1 VKAVSTKDSAKT
13 RLEALQAENSQ
24 LRLRLE
30 EAEETLSA
38 IRSGGIDAV
47 VVEQAGQNQIYTLAG
62 ADRPYRL
69 FVEEMHQGAATL
81 QADGTIAWCNRQ
93 LGLLLKLPQTNLMGM
108 SLRGFV
114 RPEDQPIYDHLLRE
128 GKAQSARAE
137 AQLRRAD
144 GALVPAFLTFN
155 ALPEDCGSAIG
166 VLVTD
171 LTPERRHEELSA
183 NHTAL
188 RASEDRLRRAHQ
200 VARIG
205 TFEWNIQTG
214 QSTWDE
220 DLEAMY
226 GLSPGGFASTQAAW
240 EQLIHPDDRAET
252 LRRVSHALASGK
264 FEGEWRTV
272 WPDGSTHW
280 LAGRAIVL
288 RDESGKPLKLF
299 GVNID
304 VTESKQ
310 KEEALLR
317 AERELREFLENASV
331 AMHWAGPD
339 GRIIW
344 ANQTELNLLGYTR
357 EEYIGHH
364 LSEFHLEQP
373 ILEDILG
380 RLSRGDTL
388 QDYAARL
395 CCKDGSV
402 RDVLI
407 NSNVLWEDGRFMHT
421 RCFTRDITERKQ
433 TEEALRAA
441 QAQLEEHARQLET
454 RVAERTS
461 DLQAINQQLE
471 AFVYSIAHDLR
482 APLRSMQGFSE
493 LLLESAKTALNEQGR
508 DLARRISTS
517 AQFMDALL
525 QDLLAFSRVAQQS
538 IELTPVRLQTVV
550 RSVIVRLEKEIG
562 DKTAQVEL
570 VEPLAAVYAH
580 EPTLGQ
586 VLYNLIS
593 NGLKFVAPG
602 VVPHVRIR
610 GEDRPAQGP
619 APADANGKFVRV
631 WVEDNGI
638 GIAPEHH
645 QQIFRLFTR
654 LQGSAYGGTGVGLA
668 IVQKG
673 VERMGGG
680 VGVESS
686 TGRGSRFWF
695 DLRRA

>member
-1 VKAVSTKDSAKT
+1 MKAVSTKDSAKT
-13 RLEALQAENSQ
+13 RLEALRAENSQ

-81 QADGTIAWCNRQ
+81 YADGTIAWCNRQ
-93 LGLLLKLPQTNLMGM
+93 LGLLLKLPQSNLMGM
-108 SLRGFV
+108 SLREFV
-114 RPEDQPIYDHLLRE
+114 LPEDQPIYDHLLPK

-144 GALVPAFLTFN
+144 GSLVPAFLTFN

-166 VLVTD
+166 MLVTD

-214 QSTWDE
+214 QSIWDE

-226 GLSPGGFASTQAAW
+226 GLSPGSFASTQAAW

-252 LRRVSHALASGK
+252 LRRVHHALACGK

-280 LAGRAIVL
+280 LAGRATVL

-304 VTESKQ
+304 V
-310 KEEALLR
+310 
-317 AERELREFLENASV
+317 
-331 AMHWAGPD
+331 
-339 GRIIW
+339 
-344 ANQTELNLLGYTR
+344 
-357 EEYIGHH
+357 
-364 LSEFHLEQP
+364 
-373 ILEDILG
+373 
-380 RLSRGDTL
+380 
-388 QDYAARL
+388 
-395 CCKDGSV
+395 
-402 RDVLI
+402 
-407 NSNVLWEDGRFMHT
+407 
-421 RCFTRDITERKQ
+421 TERKQ

-461 DLQAINQQLE
+461 DLQAINQ
-471 AFVYSIAHDLR
+471 
-482 APLRSMQGFSE
+482 
-493 LLLESAKTALNEQGR
+493 
-508 DLARRISTS
+508 
-517 AQFMDALL
+517 
-525 QDLLAFSRVAQQS
+525 
-538 IELTPVRLQTVV
+538 
-550 RSVIVRLEKEIG
+550 
-562 DKTAQVEL
+562 
-570 VEPLAAVYAH
+570 
-580 EPTLGQ
+580 
-586 VLYNLIS
+586 
-593 NGLKFVAPG
+593 
-602 VVPHVRIR
+602 
-610 GEDRPAQGP
+610 
-619 APADANGKFVRV
+619 
-631 WVEDNGI
+631 
-638 GIAPEHH
+638 
-645 QQIFRLFTR
+645 
-654 LQGSAYGGTGVGLA
+654 
-668 IVQKG
+668 
-673 VERMGGG
+673 
-680 VGVESS
+680 
-686 TGRGSRFWF
+686 
-695 DLRRA
+695 

>member
-1 VKAVSTKDSAKT
+1 
-13 RLEALQAENSQ
+13 
-24 LRLRLE
+24 
-30 EAEETLSA
+30 
-38 IRSGGIDAV
+38 
-47 VVEQAGQNQIYTLAG
+47 
-62 ADRPYRL
+62 
-69 FVEEMHQGAATL
+69 M
-81 QADGTIAWCNRQ
+81 
-93 LGLLLKLPQTNLMGM
+93 
-108 SLRGFV
+108 
-114 RPEDQPIYDHLLRE
+114 
-128 GKAQSARAE
+128 
-137 AQLRRAD
+137 
-144 GALVPAFLTFN
+144 
-155 ALPEDCGSAIG
+155 
-166 VLVTD
+166 
-171 LTPERRHEELSA
+171 
-183 NHTAL
+183 
-188 RASEDRLRRAHQ
+188 RASEDRLRLAHQ

-214 QSTWDE
+214 QSIWDE

-240 EQLIHPDDRAET
+240 EQLIHPDDRSEAM
-252 LRRVSHALASGK
+252 RRVIHALTSGK

-280 LAGRAIVL
+280 LAGRATVL

-310 KEEALLR
+310 KEEALRR
-317 AERELREFLENASV
+317 AERELREFLENANV
-331 AMHWAGPD
+331 AMHWVGPD

-344 ANQTELNLLGYTR
+344 ANQTELDLLGYTHQ
-357 EEYIGHH
+357 EYIGHH
-364 LSEFHLEQP
+364 LSEFHLEQG
-373 ILEDILG
+373 ILQDLLG

-395 CCKDGSV
+395 RCKDGSV

-407 NSNVLWEDGRFMHT
+407 NSNVLWEDGRFIHT

-433 TEEALRAA
+433 TEEALRTA

-493 LLLESAKTALNEQGR
+493 LLLESAKAVLNEEGR

-538 IELTPVRLQTVV
+538 IELTPVRLETVV
-550 RSVIVRLEKEIG
+550 RSVIARLQKELG
-562 DKTAQVEL
+562 EKTAQVEMA
-570 VEPLAAVYAH
+570 EPLSAVYAH

-602 VVPHVRIR
+602 VTPRVRIR
-610 GEDRPAQGP
+610 VEDRPSQGP
-619 APADANGKFVRV
+619 ASAGANGKFVRV

-654 LQGSAYGGTGVGLA
+654 LQGNAYGGTGVGLA

-673 VERMGGG
+673 VERMGGA

-686 TGRGSRFWF
+686 TGQGRRFWF
-695 DLRRA
+695 DLRKA